1 MKSGM
6 QSIAE
11 GKWMCWHWQT
21 KSGKISTQPHS
32 TLCIQFLD
40 RENNDK
46 NNTLPLGKQICFT
59 IVWGCAE
66 ILPKTF
72 LLLINKHSWL
82 RGDHCVGF
90 SLTPPTGSPISS
102 PLTSGYWL
110 SSAVFSHP
118 CESTGASRVFSH
130 FTNISK
136 LLSPVRRLPSWA
148 LCLCRGRVFF
158 TLLGRNIFSF
168 LVVPRR
174 AFFMSLLVFD
184 FDVPSWFLLVRW
196 QSCDCFSSRRAC
208 LSFFLRWNTGKHS
221 SWKSVKTNWSNVW
234 IVSLPHVCHYQY
246 YGEQSSPISPWNADF
261 GGKVM
266 SLDQLIT

>member
-1 MKSGM
+1 MGCN
-6 QSIAE
+6 QLLGVNE
-11 GKWMCWHWQT
+11 CVDTDQT
-21 KSGKISTQPHS
+21 KSGKISAQPHS

-59 IVWGCAE
+59 TVWDCAE

-72 LLLINKHSWL
+72 LLLINKHRWL
-82 RGDHCVGF
+82 RGHHCVGF
-90 SLTPPTGSPISS
+90 SLTSPHWIANFISS
-102 PLTSGYWL
+102 HLCLLALISCL
-110 SSAVFSHP
+110 L
-118 CESTGASRVFSH
+118 ASLWINWGDACFSH

-136 LLSPVRRLPSWA
+136 LLSPVKGLPSWT
-148 LCLCRGRVFF
+148 LCLFRGCVFF
-158 TLLGRNIFSF
+158 TLFGCNIFSF

-174 AFFMSLLVFD
+174 VFFMSLLVFD

-221 SWKSVKTNWSNVW
+221 SWKSVKTNWSYVW
-234 IVSLPHVCHYQY
+234 IVSLPHVCHYKY
-246 YGEQSSPISPWNADF
+246 YGEQSSPISPWNADY